1 MVQRGAQVIPI
12 EVKSSHDY
20 RKHFALNNVMK
31 VKDWNFE
38 EAFVLCEGNIE
49 KNGKITYL
57 PWYMVSQIKQM
68 TPDEMFKDIKVTI

>member
-1 MVQRGAQVIPI
+1 
-12 EVKSSHDY
+12 
-20 RKHFALNNVMK
+20 MK

-68 TPDEMFKDIKVTI
+68 TPEEMFKDIKVTI